1 METTMRITAPRT
13 SANALRMRIARW
25 VLPVLSATGALG
37 FGLSWM
43 THMHHLGL
51 RHIDQAKMARYD
63 APYERLSDAL
73 VIPVGVLGVVCSV
86 ALLALRPHGVPLWL
100 IGCNLVLQLAVFATR
115 VGTWGTWAEE
125 VREAGSVFLADGSLH
140 PSYLLYVDT
149 NWVRIAMIGG
159 YALLSLGMVTMA
171 LTRDDERGS
180 GPHPSRAAVS
190 NA

>member
-1 METTMRITAPRT
+1 MLLTTPRSST
-13 SANALRMRIARW
+13 NALRRRIARC

-51 RHIDQAKMARYD
+51 RYIDQAQMTRYD
-63 APYERLSDAL
+63 APYEQLSDAL
-73 VIPVGVLGVVCSV
+73 VIPTGVLGVVCSV
-86 ALLALRPHGVPLWL
+86 ALLALRPRGLPLWL
-100 IGCNLVLQLAVFATR
+100 IGCTLVLQLAVFATR

-159 YALLSLGMVTMA
+159 YALLSLVLVTMA
-171 LTRDDERGS
+171 VSRDDGPGS
-180 GPHPSRAAVS
+180 GRRASRAAVS

>member
-1 METTMRITAPRT
+1 METTMRLTAPRFST
-13 SANALRMRIARW
+13 NALRRRITRC
-25 VLPVLSATGALG
+25 VLPVLLATGALG

-51 RHIDQAKMARYD
+51 RHVDQAQMTRYD
-63 APYERLSDAL
+63 APYEQLSDAL
-73 VIPVGVLGVVCSV
+73 VIPTGVLGVACSV
-86 ALLALRPHGVPLWL
+86 ALLALRPHGLPPSL
-100 IGCNLVLQLAVFATR
+100 IGCNLVLQLAVFVTR

-159 YALLSLGMVTMA
+159 HALLSLVLVTMA
-171 LTRDDERGS
+171 VSRDDEPGS
-180 GPHPSRAAVS
+180 CPPASRAAVS